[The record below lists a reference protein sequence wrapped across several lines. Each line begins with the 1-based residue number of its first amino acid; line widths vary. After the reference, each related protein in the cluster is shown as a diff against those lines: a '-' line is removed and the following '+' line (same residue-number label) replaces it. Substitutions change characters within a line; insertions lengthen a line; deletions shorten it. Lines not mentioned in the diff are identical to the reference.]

1 MKGTKDWILLVVVAV
16 LGAGLF
22 MALNDKVNSAIL
34 VLIIAAVGF
43 AIGKFSKMSSTK
55 RDNY

>member
-16 LGAGLF
+16 LGAGIF

-34 VLIIAAVGF
+34 VLIISALGF
-43 AIGKFSKMSSTK
+43 AIGKLSKMSSGK
-55 RDNY
+55 RDSY